1 MNENEV
7 ELQSKLAVISIPSN
21 VEEMIILYKV
31 IADDRSS
38 GFYKIYSTE
47 DIKDAEDY
55 AYKYLSNGGIILKTI
70 NEGSDCLEGVKQ

>member
-7 ELQSKLAVISIPSN
+7 ELQSKLAVINVPSN

-31 IADDRSS
+31 VIDGVSS

-55 AYKYLSNGGIILKTI
+55 AYKYLSNGGITQLVTNNGI
-70 NEGSDCLEGVKQ
+70 GYLEDTK

>member
-31 IADDRSS
+31 MLMIGRQV
-38 GFYKIYSTE
+38 FIRYILPK
-47 DIKDAEDY
+47 
-55 AYKYLSNGGIILKTI
+55 ILKTQKIMHI
-70 NEGSDCLEGVKQ
+70 NI

>member
-31 IADDRSS
+31 VADGRSS
-38 GFYKIYSTE
+38 GF
-47 DIKDAEDY
+47 
-55 AYKYLSNGGIILKTI
+55 L
-70 NEGSDCLEGVKQ
+70 